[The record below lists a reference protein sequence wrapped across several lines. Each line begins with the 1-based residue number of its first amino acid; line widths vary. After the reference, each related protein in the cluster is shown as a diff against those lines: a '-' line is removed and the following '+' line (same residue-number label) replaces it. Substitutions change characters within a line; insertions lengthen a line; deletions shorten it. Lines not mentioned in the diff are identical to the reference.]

1 MIILKHTDKSYQIFD
16 QLWNIC
22 KTRIQQPRA
31 FAQHPFGNLLRR
43 SNDSNHIEPL
53 SDCVLFLKQVVAVCV
68 YVVGIEGRGKMEE
81 GCYFSFL
88 LHQGHF
94 LV

>member
-1 MIILKHTDKSYQIFD
+1 MIILKHSCESYHTCD

-31 FAQHPFGNLLRR
+31 FAQQHFSNFLRR
-43 SNDSNHIEPL
+43 STDSNHIEPL
-53 SDCVLFLKQVVAVCV
+53 SDCVVLLKQVVAVCV

>member
-1 MIILKHTDKSYQIFD
+1 MIILKHTCESYRIYD

-31 FAQHPFGNLLRR
+31 FAQQHFSNLLRR
-43 SNDSNHIEPL
+43 STDSNRIEPL
-53 SDCVLFLKQVVAVCV
+53 SDCVLLLKQVVATCV

-81 GCYFSFL
+81 GYYFSFL